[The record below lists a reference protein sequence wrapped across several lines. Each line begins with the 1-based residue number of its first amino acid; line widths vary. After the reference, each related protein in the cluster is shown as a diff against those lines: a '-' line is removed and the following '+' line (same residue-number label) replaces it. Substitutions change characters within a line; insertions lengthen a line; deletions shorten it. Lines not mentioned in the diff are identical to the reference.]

1 MCTPRYDITLDQFMR
16 VAHLLPRQR
25 GNVAVDNYTFVNALL
40 WMCRTGAPVEGPAGV
55 LWQVDRLPAV
65 QPLARERRDEAPVH
79 GIAGGAD
86 HRGGDPGARHGFHER
101 EGPPA
106 RGRGAE
112 KGGSRSVGVSRGGR
126 NTKIHVVSDS
136 ESTIVEIHPGPGN
149 EHDAA
154 HGRRSMAALG
164 AFMGA
169 HLLMDR
175 AYEGDSTRL
184 LAESFGLTPVVPP
197 KEKPCGPMGSRQ
209 GGVQG
214 AEHGRTRLQ
223 PHEAL
228 PQGRH
233 PLRQARRDP
242 PRQPPAHP
250 HRRLPEEHSQKPN

>member
-1 MCTPRYDITLDQFMR
+1 MCTPGYDITLDQFMGI
-16 VAHLLPRQR
+16 AHLLPRQR

-40 WMCRTGAPVEGPAGV
+40 WMCRTGAPWRDLPECYGKWITVYRRFNRWSRNGAIE
-55 LWQVDRLPAV
+55 RLFTAL
-65 QPLARERRDEAPVH
+65 QEEH
-79 GIAGGAD
+79 
-86 HRGGDPGARHGFHER
+86 HRGEDPGARHGLHER

-112 KGGSRSVGVSRGGR
+112 GASPSVSPGEDGT
-126 NTKIHVVSDS
+126 TKVHVVSDS
-136 ESTIVEIHPGPGN
+136 GSTVVEIHVSPGS

-197 KEKPCGPMGSRQ
+197 KKNRTAPWDYDREAYK
-209 GGVQG
+209 
-214 AEHGRTRLQ
+214 GRNMVGRVFNRMKHYRKAATRYDRLDETFLANLQ
-223 PHEAL
+223 LVLIAIQLKKH
-228 PQGRH
+228 QI
-233 PLRQARRDP
+233 
-242 PRQPPAHP
+242 
-250 HRRLPEEHSQKPN
+250 KNN